1 MCLAVKA
8 AWGKQHG
15 EPFIDEA
22 EENRWHPLDM
32 FLLSLDNGSVEKHG
46 GRDSYIM
53 ASFPASTCRGGRKYL
68 QGRSQVLAG
77 KVACISVEDAV
88 HCKDGCSALQE
99 RLQCTASE
107 TGKRDSEIT
116 SPILDER

>member
-1 MCLAVKA
+1 MGMNIHLPSLAPVRMTYDTHTQFSA
-8 AWGKQHG
+8 ACAAVCQKT
-15 EPFIDEA
+15 
-22 EENRWHPLDM
+22 EERDCR
-32 FLLSLDNGSVEKHG
+32 GR

-53 ASFPASTCRGGRKYL
+53 ASFPARTCRGGRKYL

-99 RLQCTASE
+99 RLQCTA
-107 TGKRDSEIT
+107 RAVAVHCV
-116 SPILDER
+116 

>member
-68 QGRSQVLAG
+68 QGRMQVRAG
-77 KVACISVEDAV
+77 KVASISVGGYSALQGRMQCTAGAVAV
-88 HCKDGCSALQE
+88 HCV
-99 RLQCTASE
+99 
-107 TGKRDSEIT
+107 
-116 SPILDER
+116 